1 MAITLRLMRAA
12 AILATVTLALT
23 GASKSHYRPNE
34 KAFYLPSSTVE
45 FVRPG
50 LNISI
55 LSAQVAA
62 DGTIS
67 ATYNVTDPQ
76 GLPLDALGISTPGP
90 LVVHLI
96 AAFIPKGQEQYVAYT
111 TKISQGAVVPS
122 AIVAGADSGGVT
134 TTLADGQYKYIFAT
148 KAPIGFDA
156 TVTHTIGIYA
166 SRNLTVFKLG
176 TNYASSTFNFVPNG
190 TPVITTRD
198 VVKTASCDSCHD
210 QLSHHGG
217 SRRGVEMCVLC
228 HTPQSVDADTGN
240 TVDLKVM
247 VHKIHMGSQL
257 PSVIAGKPYQMG
269 SGDGLSDWS
278 SVVYPADPRRCE
290 TCHNQKSG
298 AAQATAHLTKPT
310 MEACGACHDNVNFA
324 SGVNHAG
331 GPQINN
337 NQCSTCHT
345 PQGELEFDAS
355 IKGAHVVP
363 VDSSQLS
370 GLIVTLVSVAN
381 NSAGNFPVVTFTVKA
396 KNGSG
401 VPASSLGSLSLTM
414 AGPTADYGYTS
425 FGSDVKTNGYVTESA
440 LKALCSTDG
449 TCTYTFLHAVP
460 AIAKGTYSIG
470 IEARRTETL
479 LPNTTK
485 QMVVTYGAANKV
497 IHFAVDGSALQNRR
511 TVVAT
516 SNCNQCHVALSV
528 HGSLRNQ
535 TEYCVLCHNPSNSDF
550 AQRPNAVN
558 PADKALPPQG
568 INFNLLVHRIHSGPN
583 VVADGGNPYI
593 VVGFGGSHN
602 DFSDVRFPALSPQ
615 GDPGDRRNC
624 SLCHVGG
631 SEKILPVGLNDV
643 VDPQGPLNPDP
654 AATAACTGCHT
665 SLSTASHALANTTK
679 LGESCQTCHAV
690 GAAFSVGQVHAQY

>member
-90 LVVHLI
+90 LVIHLI

-217 SRRGVEMCVLC
+217 SRRGVEC
-228 HTPQSVDADTGN
+228 AYFA
-240 TVDLKVM
+240 
-247 VHKIHMGSQL
+247 I
-257 PSVIAGKPYQMG
+257 
-269 SGDGLSDWS
+269 
-278 SVVYPADPRRCE
+278 PR
-290 TCHNQKSG
+290 
-298 AAQATAHLTKPT
+298 
-310 MEACGACHDNVNFA
+310 
-324 SGVNHAG
+324 
-331 GPQINN
+331 
-337 NQCSTCHT
+337 
-345 PQGELEFDAS
+345 
-355 IKGAHVVP
+355 
-363 VDSSQLS
+363 
-370 GLIVTLVSVAN
+370 
-381 NSAGNFPVVTFTVKA
+381 KA
-396 KNGSG
+396 
-401 VPASSLGSLSLTM
+401 
-414 AGPTADYGYTS
+414 
-425 FGSDVKTNGYVTESA
+425 
-440 LKALCSTDG
+440 
-449 TCTYTFLHAVP
+449 
-460 AIAKGTYSIG
+460 
-470 IEARRTETL
+470 
-479 LPNTTK
+479 
-485 QMVVTYGAANKV
+485 
-497 IHFAVDGSALQNRR
+497 
-511 TVVAT
+511 
-516 SNCNQCHVALSV
+516 
-528 HGSLRNQ
+528 
-535 TEYCVLCHNPSNSDF
+535 
-550 AQRPNAVN
+550 
-558 PADKALPPQG
+558 
-568 INFNLLVHRIHSGPN
+568 
-583 VVADGGNPYI
+583 
-593 VVGFGGSHN
+593 
-602 DFSDVRFPALSPQ
+602 
-615 GDPGDRRNC
+615 
-624 SLCHVGG
+624 
-631 SEKILPVGLNDV
+631 
-643 VDPQGPLNPDP
+643 
-654 AATAACTGCHT
+654 
-665 SLSTASHALANTTK
+665 
-679 LGESCQTCHAV
+679 
-690 GAAFSVGQVHAQY
+690 

>member
-1 MAITLRLMRAA
+1 MGRHLRGVL
-12 AILATVTLALT
+12 IFVTTVLALT
-23 GASKSHYRPNE
+23 GASKSHYKPTD
-34 KAFYLPSSTVE
+34 KAYYLPASTVE

-50 LNISI
+50 LIVSIS
-55 LSAQVAA
+55 SAQVGA

-67 ATYNVTDPQ
+67 ATYSVADPQ
-76 GLPLDALGISTPGP
+76 GLPLDASGVSTPGP
-90 LVVHLI
+90 LTVHLI

-111 TKISQGAVVPS
+111 TKVSSGSAVPA

-134 TTLADGQYKYIFAT
+134 TPLANGQYQYVFAT
-148 KAPIGFDA
+148 KAPAGFDPSA
-156 TVTHTIGIYA
+156 THTIGIYA
-166 SRNLTVFKLG
+166 SRDLSVFNLGL
-176 TNYASSTFNFVPNG
+176 NYASSTFNFVPNG
-190 TPVITTRD
+190 TAVVATRD
-198 VVKTASCDSCHD
+198 VVKTASCNSCHD

-240 TVDLKVM
+240 TVDFTVM
-247 VHKIHMGSQL
+247 IHKIHMGSQL

-269 SGDGLSDWS
+269 AGDGLSDWS
-278 SVVYPADPRRCE
+278 NVVFPADPRRCE
-290 TCHNQKSG
+290 TCHNFKSG

-310 MEACGACHDNVNFA
+310 MAACGACHDDVNFA

-363 VDSSQLS
+363 TESSMLS
-370 GLIVTLVSVAN
+370 GLIVSLIGVTN
-381 NSAGNFPVVTFTVKA
+381 NSAGSFPVVTFTVKA

-401 VPASSLGSLSLTM
+401 VPTSLLGFLSLTM
-414 AGPTADYGYTS
+414 AGPTTDYGYTS
-425 FGSDVKTNGYVTESA
+425 FGSDVTTRGYVTESA
-440 LKALCSTDG
+440 QKAPCGPDG
-449 TCTYTFLHAVP
+449 TCVYTFLHPVP
-460 AIAKGTYSIG
+460 PGATGTYSIG

-485 QMVVTYGAANKV
+485 QIVVTYGAPNKV
-497 IHFAVDGSALQNRR
+497 IHFAVDSSAIQPRR
-511 TVVAT
+511 AVVAT
-516 SNCNQCHVALSV
+516 ANCNQCHVALSV
-528 HGSLRNQ
+528 HGTLRNQ
-535 TEYCVLCHNPSNSDF
+535 TEYCVLCHNPSTSDF
-550 AQRPNAVN
+550 SRRAVALN

-568 INFNLLVHRIHSGPN
+568 VNFNLLVHRIHSGPN
-583 VVADGGNPYI
+583 VVAEGGKPYV

-631 SEKILPVGLNDV
+631 SEKNLPVGLNPV
-643 VDPQGPLNPDP
+643 TDPQGPINPEP
-654 AATAACTGCHT
+654 AVTAACTGCHT
-665 SLSTASHALANTTK
+665 SIASASHALANTTS
-679 LGESCQTCHAV
+679 LGESCQTCHAT